1 MARKYK
7 ILAGIGIG
15 VILVLAVAV
24 VLLATMD
31 WNRFKPF
38 IDSKASDALGRP
50 FAINGDLQVDWR
62 RPEGEQGW
70 RAWIPWAHVTAHDI
84 SIGNT
89 DWGRAP
95 NFATLKQVQ
104 FRIALLPLLS
114 HRVVL
119 RQIQLGEPSVDLER
133 RADGKAN
140 WEFTRDDTGEPSA
153 WVLDVNE
160 IGFDKGRVG
169 YLDETRQA
177 DVQVVIDPLGKPI
190 SIANLA
196 GAALAPKQ
204 AGDAGPGEGPPPA
217 RQGGRDGETP
227 QDGQARQDG
236 QPPRDGN
243 TRQDGQAPR
252 DGQTGQAGAASQ
264 APQGSGTPGN
274 GAARNGTPAYVFGW
288 RAEGKYKGLK
298 VAGEGKVGGMLAL
311 QDANNPFPLEVK
323 LAVGQT
329 KASVAGTLTNPM
341 NLGALD
347 LRLTLAGASMAD
359 LYPLIGVAL
368 PDTPPYS
375 TDGRLVAR
383 LQAAEGAVYEY
394 RGFNGKVGDS
404 DIHGSLTYTASKP
417 RPKLQGNFTS
427 NLLRFADLGPLV
439 GADTGETGGKKRP
452 SDSAKVAQ
460 VERAAG
466 KPTAETPSTPADQ
479 PPGKALPVQEFRT
492 ERWKDMDADVT
503 LKAKR
508 IVQTAELPLTD
519 LQTHVVLQA
528 GVLSLAPLRFG
539 MAGGRLDADIRL
551 DGARTPMQGRAKI
564 SARGLKLQQLFPK
577 LEGMKRSLGELNGD
591 AALSG
596 TGNSVAALLGTATG
610 ETKLLINDGVISSS
624 LMELAGLNV
633 GNYVVAKLFG
643 DEEVPINC
651 AAADVNLKDGLATP
665 GLFVFDTENALVNIS
680 GSVDFKSEKM
690 DLDITPHS
698 KGLRIISLRSPLYV
712 AGTLKDPKAGVKV
725 GPLAARGAGMVVLGA
740 VLTPAAG
747 LLALIVPSNNSS
759 ANQCATMLQEIQ
771 QPPKAPGKSK
781 AAPAKPA
788 APGSKR

>member
-7 ILAGIGIG
+7 ILSGIGIG
-15 VILVLAVAV
+15 VILVLTVAV
-24 VLLATMD
+24 VLLATLD

-38 IDSKASDALGRP
+38 IGSKASDALGRP
-50 FAINGDLQVDWR
+50 FAINGDLQVEWR

-70 RAWIPWAHVTAHDI
+70 RAWIPWAQVTAHDI

-140 WEFTRDDTGEPSA
+140 WEFTREDTGEPSA

-204 AGDAGPGEGPPPA
+204 DGEGGQGQGA
-217 RQGGRDGETP
+217 SQGGQGS
-227 QDGQARQDG
+227 QA
-236 QPPRDGN
+236 
-243 TRQDGQAPR
+243 
-252 DGQTGQAGAASQ
+252 GQAGQSGRADQAS
-264 APQGSGTPGN
+264 QGSGAP
-274 GAARNGTPAYVFGW
+274 ANGTPAYVFGW

-383 LQAAEGAVYEY
+383 LQAPEGAVYEY
-394 RGFNGKVGDS
+394 RGFNGKVGES

-439 GADTGETGGKKRP
+439 GADTGESDGKKRP

-466 KPTAETPSTPADQ
+466 KPTTGSTRTPADQ
-479 PPGKALPVQEFRT
+479 PPDKALPVQEFRT

-528 GVLSLAPLRFG
+528 GVLSLTPLRFG

-610 ETKLLINDGVISSS
+610 ETKLLINNGVISSS

-712 AGTLKDPKAGVKV
+712 AGTLKDPKAGVKM
-725 GPLAARGAGMVVLGA
+725 GQLAARGAGMVVLGA

-747 LLALIVPSNNSS
+747 LLALIVPSNNST
-759 ANQCATMLQEIQ
+759 ANQCATMLREIQ
-771 QPPKAPGKSK
+771 KAPKAPANPK

-788 APGSKR
+788 SPRSQR